1 MTNFTVKTFD
11 DTHREQAERFIKQTW
26 GTSLQVSRGNLY
38 NVLDYPGYIAFVDQ
52 EPQGMITYRIENGQC
67 EVLILQSNVEGM
79 GIGATLID
87 YVKIQAQETDCNRL
101 WLITTNDNIHAFRWY
116 QRRGFTIAAVH
127 VNALEQSRKLKPEIP
142 LLGKEGIPLRD
153 EIEFEMLLA

>member
-1 MTNFTVKTFD
+1 MTNFTIETFG
-11 DTHREQAERFIKQTW
+11 DTRREQGKNLIQQTW
-26 GTSLQVSRGNLY
+26 GTPLQVSRDNLY
-38 NVLDYPGYIAFVDQ
+38 NVLDYPGFIAFVDQ
-52 EPQGMITYRIENGQC
+52 KPQGMITYRIENGQC

-87 YVKIQAQETDCNRL
+87 RVKTQAQETGCNRL
-101 WLITTNDNIHAFRWY
+101 WLITTNDNTHAFRWY
-116 QRRGFTIAAVH
+116 QRCGFTIAAVH

-142 LLGKEGIPLRD
+142 LFGNEGIPLRD